1 MKTVPIFLSNSLESE
16 SDQKEKGICFKE
28 RQRYSIRKYSF
39 GATSVLIGASLMI
52 GGHVLAQEQANS
64 VSSSKDYE
72 VIVNNS
78 EAPQF
83 EQAT

>member
-1 MKTVPIFLSNSLESE
+1 MRVIKKRKAYVY
-16 SDQKEKGICFKE
+16 KE
-28 RQRYSIRKYSF
+28 RQHYSIRKYSF

-64 VSSSKDYE
+64 LSSSKDYE
-72 VIVNNS
+72 VILNNS

>member
-1 MKTVPIFLSNSLESE
+1 ML
-16 SDQKEKGICFKE
+16 
-28 RQRYSIRKYSF
+28 
-39 GATSVLIGASLMI
+39 